1 MTVDVGF
8 VLGEAF
14 SLTNLVLA
22 ISGVVLGTVIGA
34 LPGLSATMAIA
45 ILVPFT
51 FTMDPAS
58 ALIMLGAI
66 YTGAIYG
73 GAFAAILVN
82 TPGTP
87 SAIATTFDG
96 YPMAKRGDGDL
107 AVTLASPCQR
117 HRRPHWRHSAA
128 HARADARPAGAGLP
142 LDGVFL
148 AGDAG
153 TDADRQPVH
162 GEPAEGPDRRLL
174 RPDPVDD
181 RRGRHRRR
189 HALHLRQPDAARR
202 HRHHLRADR
211 AVLHSGADRH
221 GRPAGPAFAA
231 ARERSGLSPG
241 GSAQD
246 LRAQRLQPHPL
257 QSIIGTLVGILPGA
271 GGSIASLVSYSE
283 ARRASRTPERFGKGE
298 PGGLLATESANNA
311 TVGGGFIPTLVLGIP
326 GTPPDAVILGALLVQ
341 GIRVGPELFTQ
352 HGGIVYVFMVG
363 LLIATCLML
372 PTGLFIG
379 RYAYRFIVDTPKAM
393 LVPLVAFMTVL
404 GSFAIH
410 ANPNDVLVMVV
421 MGVMG
426 WLLSLGGYSVSPIV
440 LGLILGQIAEQG
452 FMRAYM
458 IGTARGDFLGQLI
471 VNRPI
476 SWGIVALIAITLFV
490 PLIRQHMIGR
500 GSAGGGAHERAAAPS
515 GAACRSPWARLGRGR
530 GRGDIRRHRRLCPVG
545 EPRHVGQRRGVPP
558 HHRGDP
564 ARAVGHPVAALR
576 HRAQLDGAGR
586 RRVAGRPK
594 GRLGAAPHARR
605 HDVRLGHP
613 VSHHRLRRHELR
625 RGARSHRDGPVRPA
639 EPGADGR
646 LRDLHQRLRVR
657 LLSADGARS
666 QHPAAARAAVL
677 KACRTHARH
686 RDHGV
691 HGRRRGGVA
700 VAALRHAV

>member
-96 YPMAKRGDGDL
+96 YPMAKRGDDDL
-107 AVTLASPCQR
+107 AVTLPALASVTGGLIGAILLLTLAPML
-117 HRRPHWRHSAA
+117 
-128 HARADARPAGAGLP
+128 ARPALAFHSTEYFWLAMLGLT
-142 LDGVFL
+142 LIASLSTGNLLKGLIGGCFGLTLSMIGV
-148 AGDAG
+148 AVIGGDMRFTFGSQTLLGGIDIISALIG
-153 TDADRQPVH
+153 LYCIPVLIDMV
-162 GEPAEGPDRRLL
+162 A
-174 RPDPVDD
+174 RP
-181 RRGRHRRR
+181 GQH
-189 HALHLRQPDAARR
+189 
-202 HRHHLRADR
+202 
-211 AVLHSGADRH
+211 
-221 GRPAGPAFAA
+221 
-231 ARERSGLSPG
+231 
-241 GSAQD
+241 
-246 LRAQRLQPHPL
+246 LQPPESGRGFRL
-257 QSIIGTLVGILPGA
+257 VEALRICGRNGFNLIRSSLIGTLVGILPGA

-500 GSAGGGAHERAAAPS
+500 GSAGGGAP
-515 GAACRSPWARLGRGR
+515 
-530 GRGDIRRHRRLCPVG
+530 
-545 EPRHVGQRRGVPP
+545 
-558 HHRGDP
+558 
-564 ARAVGHPVAALR
+564 
-576 HRAQLDGAGR
+576 
-586 RRVAGRPK
+586 
-594 GRLGAAPHARR
+594 
-605 HDVRLGHP
+605 
-613 VSHHRLRRHELR
+613 
-625 RGARSHRDGPVRPA
+625 
-639 EPGADGR
+639 
-646 LRDLHQRLRVR
+646 
-657 LLSADGARS
+657 
-666 QHPAAARAAVL
+666 
-677 KACRTHARH
+677 
-686 RDHGV
+686 
-691 HGRRRGGVA
+691 
-700 VAALRHAV
+700 